1 MPNKLARSQSSDP
14 RPAGRITAPAS
25 TPGTATQGRPDQATS
40 AVKPASA
47 TASPSA

>member
-14 RPAGRITAPAS
+14 RPAGQTAMLRAGALS
-25 TPGTATQGRPDQATS
+25 HKTS

-47 TASPSA
+47 TATA

>member
-14 RPAGRITAPAS
+14 RPAGRSSAPA
-25 TPGTATQGRPDQATS
+25 S

-47 TASPSA
+47 ATSASA